1 MVFIMNKGDFIRIS
15 YIGRLETGE
24 IFDLT
29 DEELAKKEGIFNPKI
44 KYKPVPVIIGAGFVI
59 PGLDKALAGM
69 NTGEKKT
76 VEIQPPD
83 AFGERNMKLVR
94 VVPKKI
100 FKSMN
105 YEPKQGQ
112 IVDFSGTKGR
122 IQSVSAGRVMVDFN
136 NPLAGKVLKY
146 ELEIKEKIG
155 DNEGRVKAIF
165 EFFGIEKVDTKINEG
180 SLDIETIRLPPEVK
194 DRISS
199 LILEYAKPEGV
210 SRVRFIETFGEKD
223 TEKTN
228 AP

>member
-1 MVFIMNKGDFIRIS
+1 MNKGDFVRIS
-15 YIGRLETGE
+15 YTGKLESGE

-69 NTGEKKT
+69 DTGEKKS
-76 VEIQPPD
+76 VEVQSSE
-83 AFGERNMKLVR
+83 AFGERNAKLVR
-94 VVPKKI
+94 VIPRKV
-100 FKSMN
+100 FRDMN

-146 ELEIKEKIG
+146 ELEIKEKI
-155 DNEGRVKAIF
+155 DDSEGRINVVF
-165 EFFGIEKVDTKINEG
+165 EFFGIENVSMKINEG
-180 SLDIETIRLPPEVK
+180 SLDIETIRLPAEVK

-199 LILEYAKPEGV
+199 LILEYAKPDGV
-210 SRVRFIETFGEKD
+210 SKVRFIETFGGK
-223 TEKTN
+223 
-228 AP
+228 